1 MPLILQSVEQIQN
14 VPETSGSS
22 VHPVTVAALVVLS
35 IVITL
40 GILYVAHKRKR
51 GEQILDCLS
60 LGGDSDENSIKDAL
74 DESYEDDSVV
84 VVEEEEINE
93 GNEEEGAGE
102 LGHEVVAGQEHGHPQ
117 VAEEDNPEL
126 RSCLRD
132 RSSSSE
138 RGHRRSVSWGKARVR
153 RIQRIHSDDSFEDNP
168 HEEETAAPPAPPTI
182 EAPTSPIQTIKE
194 DVLSPQWP
202 SKNELRWYNL
212 GLLKALG
219 EEAMEEVGKGQ
230 EERSSSWNWPKFS
243 F

>member
-1 MPLILQSVEQIQN
+1 MDEP
-14 VPETSGSS
+14 SGSS
-22 VHPVTVAALVVLS
+22 VHPVTVAALVVLG

-51 GEQILDCLS
+51 GEKILDCLS
-60 LGGDSDENSIKDAL
+60 LGDDADENSIKDAL
-74 DESYEDDSVV
+74 DESYDDDSAV
-84 VVEEEEINE
+84 VVEEEEVSE
-93 GNEEEGAGE
+93 GDEEGEGE
-102 LGHEVVAGQEHGHPQ
+102 LGHEVVAGQEHMCAVVEQGQQQ

-153 RIQRIHSDDSFEDNP
+153 RIERIQSDDSFEDNP
-168 HEEETAAPPAPPTI
+168 HYEEEAAAPPAPPTI
-182 EAPTSPIQTIKE
+182 EAPTSPIQSIKE

-202 SKNELRWYNL
+202 SQNELRWYNL

-219 EEAMEEVGKGQ
+219 DEAVEEGRKGQ
-230 EERSSSWNWPKFS
+230 DRGEERGSSWNWPKFT

>member
-1 MPLILQSVEQIQN
+1 M
-14 VPETSGSS
+14 
-22 VHPVTVAALVVLS
+22 TVAALVVLG

-51 GEQILDCLS
+51 GEKIFDCLS
-60 LGGDSDENSIKDAL
+60 LGGDADENSIKDAL
-74 DESYEDDSVV
+74 GESYDDDSAV
-84 VVEEEEINE
+84 VVEEEEEVSE
-93 GNEEEGAGE
+93 GDEEGEGE
-102 LGHEVVAGQEHGHPQ
+102 LGHEVVAGREHMCAVVEQGQQQ

-153 RIQRIHSDDSFEDNP
+153 RIERIQSDDTFEDNP
-168 HEEETAAPPAPPTI
+168 HEEEEAAVPPAPPTI
-182 EAPTSPIQTIKE
+182 EAPTSPIQSIKE

-202 SKNELRWYNL
+202 SQNELRWYNL

-219 EEAMEEVGKGQ
+219 EEAVEEGRKGQ
-230 EERSSSWNWPKFS
+230 RRGEERGSSCNWPKFT